1 MNIFNDLTLIIVC
14 YRSEKL
20 IKKNLNILK
29 KFKVII
35 VDNSNSSKLETLVE
49 SIDNIKLIKSV
60 KNLGYGRAVNLGVKY
75 VNTSFILIVN
85 PDLILNESSI
95 NELFNV
101 FLNDK
106 NNIGI
111 LAPSLFNEKMQNTSH
126 GSISYLEK
134 LKGKKISKSIDN
146 VAEGNLCCRFLMGS
160 CYLLK
165 RDFFNSLGG
174 FDLSFFMYFEDNDL
188 CDRSIEAGKYI
199 MEVPSSKFIHLGN
212 SSTEQKKFTGT
223 KLSIIHKISS
233 YIYLQKKTSI
243 IFLICHIIKNF
254 FDYSQRLIFNL
265 LKLRFNKSYKNLL
278 RLISI
283 LLYITS
289 IYKIM
294 YNIWKI

>member
-1 MNIFNDLTLIIVC
+1 M
-14 YRSEKL
+14 
-20 IKKNLNILK
+20 
-29 KFKVII
+29 
-35 VDNSNSSKLETLVE
+35 
-49 SIDNIKLIKSV
+49 
-60 KNLGYGRAVNLGVKY
+60 
-75 VNTSFILIVN
+75 
-85 PDLILNESSI
+85 
-95 NELFNV
+95 
-101 FLNDK
+101 K

-134 LKGKKISKSIDN
+134 LKGKKISNSIGN

-174 FDLSFFMYFEDNDL
+174 FDVSFFMYFEDNDI

-199 MEVPSSKFIHLGN
+199 MEVPSSKFIHIGN

-223 KLSIIHKISS
+223 KLSIVHKISS
-233 YIYLQKKTSI
+233 YIYLKKKISI
-243 IFLICHIIKNF
+243 IFLIYHIIKNF
-254 FDYSQRLIFNL
+254 FDYTQRLIFNL
-265 LKLRFNKSYKNLL
+265 LKFRFNKSYKNLL

-283 LLYITS
+283 FLYITS
-289 IYKIM
+289 IYKII